1 MSIMMTAHNLIGL
14 KDNIPVLIGCRKVR
28 SFLAGQSRCYVRKV
42 TLTAGGWNG
51 FFTFMGRASRI
62 AEFSRLD
69 AS

>member
-1 MSIMMTAHNLIGL
+1 MMTAHDLIGS
-14 KDNIPVLIGCRKVR
+14 KDNMSTLIGGRKVR
-28 SFLAGQSRCYVRKV
+28 SFLAGQSCCYVRKV

-51 FFTFMGRASRI
+51 LFTFMGRASLI